1 MKHESVKQHPDL
13 FEKDKEPV
21 PVPPNVRKEML
32 HLVEMLL
39 IEIVTAAESK
49 EISDDQDHA

>member
-1 MKHESVKQHPDL
+1 MKREPVKQHPDL
-13 FEKDKEPV
+13 FEKDQAPV
-21 PVPPNVRKEML
+21 RAPPNLRKDML

-39 IEIVTAAESK
+39 IEIVAAAESK

>member
-1 MKHESVKQHPDL
+1 MKREPVKQHPDFL
-13 FEKDKEPV
+13 EKDKEPV
-21 PVPPNVRKEML
+21 RVPPNLRKEML

-39 IEIVTAAESK
+39 IEIVAAAERK